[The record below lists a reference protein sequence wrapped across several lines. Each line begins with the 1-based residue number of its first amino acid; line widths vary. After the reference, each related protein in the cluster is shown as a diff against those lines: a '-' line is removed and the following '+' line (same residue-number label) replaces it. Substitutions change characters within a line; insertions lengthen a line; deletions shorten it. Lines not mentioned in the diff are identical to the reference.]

1 MIEDKHLV
9 KWLKLTKVPKLGPSR
24 IKKLFELV
32 PDIEKIYSMGDNELL
47 RTRIFNEKMLLEF
60 HRLKDASEENF
71 IRAIS
76 ECNEH
81 DILIIPI
88 IDTRYPSFLKNV
100 SYPPL
105 TLFLK
110 GDISLLYSKKVA
122 IVGSRKADANSKK
135 WAYNISQ
142 DFIKKDYAVV
152 SGGALGID
160 YSAHKGAL
168 DANGKTICVLG
179 SGFFRMFPEENLE
192 LFKAI
197 EKKGLL
203 ISEHLPNF
211 PGSAIALVQRNR
223 ITSGISDALIMVASG
238 EKGGAMV
245 QTKIAFDQRI
255 PIFCPDSSLSL
266 KPDEGMHQVI
276 NEWKGIE
283 IKSAEE
289 VLTIINLQKKDIK
302 PSQATLGKY

>member
-1 MIEDKHLV
+1 MFQDEKIV
-9 KWLKLTKVPKLGPSR
+9 KWLKLAKVPKLGPSK

-32 PDIEKIYSMGDNELL
+32 SDIDKIFSMNDNDLL
-47 RTRIFNEKMLLEF
+47 RTRIFNEEMLSEF
-60 HRLKDASEENF
+60 HKLKDAAEENF
-71 IRAIS
+71 IKAIT
-76 ECNEH
+76 ECHENS
-81 DILIIPI
+81 IQIMPI
-88 IDTRYPSFLKNV
+88 IDQRYPSFLKNV

-110 GDISLLYSKKVA
+110 GDINLLYLRKVA
-122 IVGSRKADANSKK
+122 IVGSRKADENSKK
-135 WAYNISQ
+135 WAYDISQ
-142 DFIKKDYAVV
+142 DFIKKDYVVV
-152 SGGALGID
+152 SGGAIGID
-160 YSAHKGAL
+160 YSAHRGAL

-179 SGFFRMFPEENLE
+179 SGFFKMFPEEHLD
-192 LFKAI
+192 LFKTI

-245 QTKIAFDQRI
+245 QTKIAFEQRI
-255 PIFCPDSSLSL
+255 PIFCPMLSL
-266 KPDEGMHQVI
+266 NLKPNEGISQVI

-283 IKSAEE
+283 IKSADD
-289 VLTIINLQKKDIK
+289 VLTKITLSNENNSVSQKNLNN
-302 PSQATLGKY
+302 Y

>member
-1 MIEDKHLV
+1 MLQTEQLV
-9 KWLKLTKVPKLGPSR
+9 KWLKLTKVPKLGPSK

-32 PDIEKIYSMGDNELL
+32 PDIEKIFSMNDNDLL
-47 RTRIFNEKMLLEF
+47 RTRIFNEEMLSEF
-60 HRLKDASEENF
+60 HKLKDALEDNF
-71 IRAIS
+71 IKAIL
-76 ECNEH
+76 ECKEN
-81 DILIIPI
+81 DIQIIPI
-88 IDTRYPSFLKNV
+88 IDERYPLFLKNV

-110 GDISLLYSKKVA
+110 GDINLLYLKKVA
-122 IVGSRKADANSKK
+122 IVGSRKADEKSKK
-135 WAYNISQ
+135 WAYDIAQ
-142 DFIKKDYAVV
+142 DFIKKNYIVV
-152 SGGALGID
+152 SGGAAGID

-179 SGFFRMFPEENLE
+179 SGFFRMFPEEHLD
-192 LFKAI
+192 LFKTI
-197 EKKGLL
+197 GKKGLL

-245 QTKIAFDQRI
+245 QTKIAFEQRI
-255 PIFCPDSSLSL
+255 PIFCPERSLNL
-266 KPDEGMHQVI
+266 QPNEGISQVI

-289 VLTIINLQKKDIK
+289 ILIKINLPKENIK
-302 PSQATLGKY
+302 VSQTNLSIY